1 MGDGGYFKARQ
12 PSKRCLVRR
21 LSVHTLHASMT
32 LRLLSILPGILLAAF
47 AFAEPSYKN
56 FDEPPH
62 NYHTAPLK
70 DRFTKLKADLESR
83 RLPLDHSSEKA
94 FVLSLLKALDIPATS
109 QMLVFSTTSLQLR
122 FITPRNPRAIFFNDG
137 LYVGY
142 IPGAK
147 IEILSMDPE
156 LGAIFYMFDIP
167 HDSRPIAVERSE
179 RCVNCHTK
187 EDTGF
192 VPGIVIK
199 SVIPGPTGGSLKSFR
214 KEQTGHSIPFAERFG
229 GWYVTGDR
237 GLASEWANVIGRY
250 SGEDI
255 SKTVVKPG
263 ELFDFAKY
271 PVATSDILPQL
282 VHEHQAGCANRILQA
297 SYRARTA
304 FHLDK
309 GNLTPA
315 HYAELDEQARSVVR
329 YLLFADEVPL
339 PAGGVEGDPAFK
351 ADFVKAGRMAS
362 GGASLRDFDLR
373 TRLFR
378 NRCSYMIY
386 SPEFQGL
393 PARMKQQIYIR
404 LREALSVEKPMK
416 DYAYLPAAEKQA
428 IRTILKGTVTDLPQG
443 W

>member
-1 MGDGGYFKARQ
+1 MSF
-12 PSKRCLVRR
+12 
-21 LSVHTLHASMT
+21 
-32 LRLLSILPGILLAAF
+32 RLLSFLPGILLAVSVC
-47 AFAEPSYKN
+47 AETTYKD

-70 DRFTKLKADLESR
+70 DRFTKLRADLESGR
-83 RLPLDHSSEKA
+83 IPLDRTSEKA
-94 FVLSLLKALDIPATS
+94 FVISLLKALDIPASS

-167 HDSRPIAVERSE
+167 SGSRPITVERSE
-179 RCVNCHTK
+179 RCVNCHTR

-192 VPGIVIK
+192 VPGLVIK
-199 SVIPGPTGGSLKSFR
+199 SVIPGPTGGSLKTFR
-214 KEQTGHSIPFAERFG
+214 KERTGHDIPFSERFG

-237 GLASEWANVIGRY
+237 GIAGEWGNIIGHY
-250 SGEDI
+250 SGDDI
-255 SKTVVKPG
+255 AKTVVKPG
-263 ELFDFAKY
+263 ELFDFSKY
-271 PVATSDILPQL
+271 PVATTDILPQL
-282 VHEHQAGCANRILQA
+282 VHEHQAGAANRILQA

-304 FHLDK
+304 FYHDK
-309 GNLTPA
+309 DRLTPA
-315 HYAELDEQARSVVR
+315 HYAELDEQARNVVR

-339 PAGGVEGDPAFK
+339 PTGGIEGDAAFRT
-351 ADFVKAGRMAS
+351 DFVKAARVAPS
-362 GGASLRDFDLR
+362 GASLREFDLH
-373 TRLFR
+373 TRLFKY
-378 NRCSYMIY
+378 RCSYMIY

-393 PARMKQQIYIR
+393 PPRMKQQIYIR
-404 LREALSVEKPMK
+404 LREALSVEKPAK
-416 DYAYLPAAEKQA
+416 DYAYMPAAEKQA
-428 IRTILKGTVTDLPQG
+428 IRAILKGTLPDLPAG

>member
-1 MGDGGYFKARQ
+1 MI
-12 PSKRCLVRR
+12 
-21 LSVHTLHASMT
+21 
-32 LRLLSILPGILLAAF
+32 LRLLSILPGILLAASVC
-47 AFAEPSYKN
+47 AEPSYKN

-83 RLPLDHSSEKA
+83 RIPLDDSSEKA
-94 FVLSLLKALDIPATS
+94 FVISLLKALDIPATS

-137 LYVGY
+137 LYLGY

-167 HDSRPIAVERSE
+167 RDSRPIAVERSE

-199 SVIPGPTGGSLKSFR
+199 SVIPGPTGGTLKTFR
-214 KEQTGHSIPFAERFG
+214 KEQTGHAIPFAERFG

-237 GLASEWANVIGRY
+237 GMASEWGNVIGRY
-250 SGEDI
+250 SGDNI
-255 SKTVVKPG
+255 SKTVIRPG

-304 FHLDK
+304 FFLDK

-315 HYAELDEQARSVVR
+315 HYAELDEQARTVVR
-329 YLLFADEVPL
+329 YLLFAEEVPL
-339 PAGGVEGDPAFK
+339 PAGGIEGDPAFK
-351 ADFVKAGRMAS
+351 ADFVKGGRMAP
-362 GGASLRDFDLR
+362 GGTSLREFDLR

-393 PARMKQQIYIR
+393 PARMKQQIYLR
-404 LREALSVEKPMK
+404 LREALSVEKPLK
-416 DYAYLPAAEKQA
+416 EYAYLPAVEKTA
-428 IRTILKGTVTDLPQG
+428 IRTILKGTLTDLPPG

>member
-1 MGDGGYFKARQ
+1 MISPRFYKRGYGVSAALSALARA
-12 PSKRCLVRR
+12 PTFR
-21 LSVHTLHASMT
+21 ASMS
-32 LRLLSILPGILLAAF
+32 LRLLSILPGIALASLAC
-47 AFAEPSYKN
+47 AEPSYRN

-83 RLPLDHSSEKA
+83 RIPLDHSSEKA
-94 FVLSLLKALDIPATS
+94 FVLSLLKALNIPASS

-167 HDSRPIAVERSE
+167 TDSRPIAVERSE

-199 SVIPGPTGGSLKSFR
+199 SVIPGPTGGSLKTFR

-237 GLASEWANVIGRY
+237 GLASQWANVIGRY
-250 SGEDI
+250 SGDDI
-255 SKTVVKPG
+255 AKTVITPG
-263 ELFDFAKY
+263 QLFDFAKY
-271 PVATSDILPQL
+271 PAATSDILPQL

-309 GNLTPA
+309 GGLTPA
-315 HYAELDEQARSVVR
+315 HYAELDEQARTVTR

-339 PAGGVEGDPAFK
+339 PTGGVDGDAAFK
-351 ADFVKAGRMAS
+351 ADFVKAARALP
-362 GGASLRDFDLR
+362 GGASLREFDLR
-373 TRLFR
+373 TRLFKY
-378 NRCSYMIY
+378 RCSYMIY
-386 SPEFQGL
+386 SPEFAGL
-393 PARMKQQIYIR
+393 PARMKQQIYLH
-404 LREALSVEKPMK
+404 LRAALSVEKPMK
-416 DYAYLPAAEKQA
+416 EYAYLPVAEKQA
-428 IRTILKGTVTDLPQG
+428 IRAILKGTLTDLPAG

>member
-1 MGDGGYFKARQ
+1 MIF
-12 PSKRCLVRR
+12 
-21 LSVHTLHASMT
+21 
-32 LRLLSILPGILLAAF
+32 RLLPFLTGIFLATCAS
-47 AFAEPSYKN
+47 AEPSYRN

-70 DRFTKLKADLESR
+70 DRFTKLKADLESGR
-83 RLPLDHSSEKA
+83 IPLDRTSEKA
-94 FVLSLLKALDIPATS
+94 FVVSLLKALEIPASS

-122 FITPRNPRAIFFNDG
+122 FITPRNPRAIFFIDG

-167 HDSRPIAVERSE
+167 LGARPLAIERSE
-179 RCVNCHTK
+179 RCVNCHTR

-192 VPGIVIK
+192 VPGLVIK
-199 SVIPGPTGGSLKSFR
+199 SVIPGPGGGSLKTFR
-214 KEQTGHSIPFAERFG
+214 GGQTGHSIPFGERFG

-237 GLASEWANVIGRY
+237 GLASEWGNVIGRY
-250 SGEDI
+250 AGEEI
-255 SKTVVKPG
+255 SKSIVRPG
-263 ELFDFAKY
+263 QLFDFAKY

-282 VHEHQAGCANRILQA
+282 VHEHQAGAANRILQA

-304 FHLDK
+304 FYLDK
-309 GNLTPA
+309 SSLSPA
-315 HYAELDEQARSVVR
+315 HYAELDEQARSVTR

-339 PAGGVEGDPAFK
+339 PPGGVEGDAAFK
-351 ADFVKAGRMAS
+351 SDFAAKGRAVQ
-362 GGASLRDFDLR
+362 GVSLRDFDLR
-373 TRLFR
+373 TRLFK

-404 LREALSVEKPMK
+404 LREALSVEKPVSE
-416 DYAYLPAAEKQA
+416 YAYLPAGEKQS
-428 IRTILKGTVTDLPQG
+428 IRAILKGTLTDLPPG

>member
-1 MGDGGYFKARQ
+1 MSAPARVT
-12 PSKRCLVRR
+12 SFR
-21 LSVHTLHASMT
+21 ASMS
-32 LRLLSILPGILLAAF
+32 LRLLSILPGIVLASLAC
-47 AFAEPSYKN
+47 AEPGYKN

-70 DRFTKLKADLESR
+70 DRFTKLKADLESGR
-83 RLPLDHSSEKA
+83 IPLDHGSEKA
-94 FVLSLLKALDIPATS
+94 FVVSLLKALDVPASS

-167 HDSRPIAVERSE
+167 TGSRPIVVERSE

-199 SVIPGPTGGSLKSFR
+199 SVVPGPTGGSLKTFR
-214 KEQTGHSIPFAERFG
+214 KERTGHDIPFSERFG

-237 GLASEWANVIGRY
+237 GVATEWANVIGRY
-250 SGEDI
+250 SGEEI
-255 SKTVVKPG
+255 TKSPVQPG
-263 ELFDFAKY
+263 QLFDFAKY

-282 VHEHQAGCANRILQA
+282 VHEHQAGAANRILQA

-309 GNLTPA
+309 GSLSA
-315 HYAELDEQARSVVR
+315 ARYAELDEQARSLVR

-339 PAGGVEGDPAFK
+339 PAGGIAGDAAFK
-351 ADFVKAGRMAS
+351 ADFLAKRRAVQ
-362 GGASLRDFDLR
+362 GASLRDFDLR

-386 SPEFQGL
+386 SPEFEGL
-393 PARMKQQIYIR
+393 PARMKQHIYLR
-404 LREALSVEKPMK
+404 LREALSLENPVK
-416 DYAYLPAAEKQA
+416 DYAYLPAGEKQA
-428 IRTILKGTVTDLPQG
+428 IHAILKGTLTDLPAG

>member
-1 MGDGGYFKARQ
+1 
-12 PSKRCLVRR
+12 
-21 LSVHTLHASMT
+21 MT
-32 LRLLSILPGILLAAF
+32 FRLLTALPGILLAAS
-47 AFAEPSYKN
+47 ACAEQSYKD

-70 DRFTKLKADLESR
+70 DRFTKLRADLESGR
-83 RLPLDHSSEKA
+83 IPLDHSGEKA
-94 FVLSLLKALDIPATS
+94 FVISLLKALDIPATS

-167 HDSRPIAVERSE
+167 LGSRPMAVERSE
-179 RCVNCHTK
+179 KCVNCHTR

-199 SVIPGPTGGSLKSFR
+199 SVIPGPTGGSLKTFR
-214 KEQTGHSIPFAERFG
+214 AGQTGHAIPFAERFG
-229 GWYVTGDR
+229 GWYVSGDR
-237 GLASEWANVIGRY
+237 GIAGEWGNVIGRY

-255 SKTVVKPG
+255 SKSVISPG
-263 ELFDFAKY
+263 QLFDFAKY

-282 VHEHQAGCANRILQA
+282 VHEHQAGAANRILQA

-309 GNLTPA
+309 GTLTPA
-315 HYAELDEQARSVVR
+315 HYSELDEQARIVTR

-339 PAGGVEGDPAFK
+339 PTGGIEGDGAFK
-351 ADFVKAGRMAS
+351 ADFLAKRRVVQ
-362 GGASLRDFDLR
+362 GASLRDFDLR

-378 NRCSYMIY
+378 FRCSYMIY

-404 LREALSVEKPMK
+404 LREALSVDKPVK
-416 DYAYLPAAEKQA
+416 EYACLPVAEKQA
-428 IRTILKGTVTDLPQG
+428 IHAILKGTLTDLPPG

>member
-1 MGDGGYFKARQ
+1 
-12 PSKRCLVRR
+12 
-21 LSVHTLHASMT
+21 MT
-32 LRLLSILPGILLAAF
+32 PRFLSILPGILLAAS
-47 AFAEPSYKN
+47 AQAETTYKD

-70 DRFTKLKADLESR
+70 DRFTKLRADLESGR
-83 RLPLDHSSEKA
+83 IPLDHTSEKA
-94 FVLSLLKALDIPATS
+94 FVISLLKALDIPASS

-167 HDSRPIAVERSE
+167 LGSRPMVVERSE

-192 VPGIVIK
+192 VPGVVIK

-214 KEQTGHSIPFAERFG
+214 KERTGHDIPFSERFG

-237 GLASEWANVIGRY
+237 GIASEWGNIIGRY

-255 SKTVVKPG
+255 TKNVVKPG
-263 ELFDFAKY
+263 ELFDFSKY
-271 PVATSDILPQL
+271 PVATTDILPQL
-282 VHEHQAGCANRILQA
+282 VHEHQAGAANRILQA

-309 GNLTPA
+309 GKLTPA
-315 HYAELDEQARSVVR
+315 HFAELDEQASIVTR

-339 PAGGVEGDPAFK
+339 PAGGLPGDPAFK
-351 ADFVKAGRMAS
+351 VDFQKAARVAS
-362 GGASLRDFDLR
+362 GGASLREFDLR
-373 TRLFR
+373 TRLFK

-393 PARMKQQIYIR
+393 PPKMKQQIYIR
-404 LREALSVEKPMK
+404 LREALSTEKPMK
-416 DYAYLPAAEKQA
+416 EYAYLPSAEKMA
-428 IRTILKGTVTDLPQG
+428 IRTILKGTLTDLPAG

>member
-1 MGDGGYFKARQ
+1 MI
-12 PSKRCLVRR
+12 S
-21 LSVHTLHASMT
+21 
-32 LRLLSILPGILLAAF
+32 RLLLLLSCVQIAAES
-47 AFAEPSYKN
+47 AAETTYRD
-56 FDEPPH
+56 FDEAPH
-62 NYHTAPLK
+62 NYYTAPLK
-70 DRFTKLKADLESR
+70 DRFTRLKADLESGR
-83 RLPLDHSSEKA
+83 IPLDRSSEKA
-94 FVLSLLKALDIPATS
+94 FVISLLKALDVPATS

-122 FITPRNPRAIFFNDG
+122 FITPRNPRAIYFNDG
-137 LYVGY
+137 LYLGY

-167 HDSRPIAVERSE
+167 TDSRPIAVERSE
-179 RCVNCHTK
+179 KCVNCHTK

-192 VPGIVIK
+192 VPGVVIK
-199 SVIPGPTGGSLKSFR
+199 SVIPGPTGGSLKAFR
-214 KEQTGHSIPFAERFG
+214 REVTGHGIPFAERFG

-237 GLASEWANVIGRY
+237 GIASEWANIIGRY
-250 SGEDI
+250 SGEEI
-255 SKTVVKPG
+255 AKTVIQPG
-263 ELFDFAKY
+263 QLFDFAKY

-315 HYAELDEQARSVVR
+315 RYAELDEQARSVVR

-339 PAGGVEGDPAFK
+339 PAGGIEGDPAFK
-351 ADFVKAGRMAS
+351 ADFVKAGRKAP

-373 TRLFR
+373 TRLFK

-386 SPEFQGL
+386 SPEFDGL
-393 PARMKQQIYIR
+393 PARMKREIYIR
-404 LREALSVEKPMK
+404 LGEALSVEKPVK
-416 DYAYLPAAEKQA
+416 EYAYLPAAEKSA
-428 IRTILKGTVTDLPQG
+428 IRTIPKGTLTDLPPG

>member
-1 MGDGGYFKARQ
+1 MFPR
-12 PSKRCLVRR
+12 P
-21 LSVHTLHASMT
+21 
-32 LRLLSILPGILLAAF
+32 LSILPGILLAVSAC
-47 AFAEPSYKN
+47 AEPSFKN

-70 DRFTKLKADLESR
+70 DRFTKLRADLEAGR
-83 RLPLDHSSEKA
+83 IPLDHTSEKA
-94 FVLSLLKALDIPATS
+94 FVVSLLKALDIPASS

-167 HDSRPIAVERSE
+167 TGTRPITVERSE
-179 RCVNCHTK
+179 KCVNCHTK

-192 VPGIVIK
+192 VPGVVIK
-199 SVIPGPTGGSLKSFR
+199 SVIPGPTGGSLKTFR
-214 KEQTGHSIPFAERFG
+214 KERTGHDIPFAERFG
-229 GWYVTGDR
+229 GWYVTG
-237 GLASEWANVIGRY
+237 GAGVAGEWANVIGRY
-250 SGEDI
+250 SGEEI
-255 SKTVVKPG
+255 SKSVITPG
-263 ELFDFAKY
+263 QLFDFAKY

-282 VHEHQAGCANRILQA
+282 VHEHQAGAANRILQA

-309 GNLTPA
+309 VTLTPA
-315 HYAELDEQARSVVR
+315 HYAELDEQARSLVR

-339 PAGGVEGDPAFK
+339 PAGGIAGDAAFK
-351 ADFVKAGRMAS
+351 ADFVAKGRAVQ
-362 GGASLRDFDLR
+362 GASLREFDLR
-373 TRLFR
+373 TRLFK

-393 PARMKQQIYIR
+393 PARMKQQIFIR
-404 LREALSVEKPMK
+404 LREALSVEKPVK
-416 DYAYLPAAEKQA
+416 EFAYLPAAEKQA
-428 IRTILKGTVTDLPQG
+428 IHTILKGTLTDLPPG

>member
-1 MGDGGYFKARQ
+1 M
-12 PSKRCLVRR
+12 S
-21 LSVHTLHASMT
+21 
-32 LRLLSILPGILLAAF
+32 LRLLSILPCILLAAL
-47 AFAEPSYKN
+47 ACAEPSFKN

-70 DRFTKLKADLESR
+70 DRFTKLKADLESGR
-83 RLPLDHSSEKA
+83 IPLDRGSERV
-94 FVLSLLKALDIPATS
+94 FVLSLLKALDVPATS

-167 HDSRPIAVERSE
+167 TGSRPIAIERSE
-179 RCVNCHTK
+179 RCVNCHTR

-192 VPGIVIK
+192 VPGLVIK
-199 SVIPGPTGGSLKSFR
+199 SVIPGPTGGSLKTFR
-214 KEQTGHSIPFAERFG
+214 KEQTGHGIPFAERFG

-237 GLASEWANVIGRY
+237 GIAQEWANVIGRY
-250 SGEDI
+250 SGDDI
-255 SKTVVKPG
+255 SKTVINPG
-263 ELFDFAKY
+263 QLFDFAKY

-282 VHEHQAGCANRILQA
+282 VHEHQAGFANRALQA
-297 SYRARTA
+297 GYRARTA
-304 FHLDK
+304 LYLDK
-309 GNLTPA
+309 NNLTAA
-315 HYAELDEQARSVVR
+315 HIAELNEQARSVTR
-329 YLLFADEVPL
+329 YMLFADEVPL
-339 PAGGVEGDPAFK
+339 PTGGIAGDAAFK
-351 ADFVKAGRMAS
+351 TDFLAKRRAVQ
-362 GGASLRDFDLR
+362 GGSLRDFDLR

-378 NRCSYMIY
+378 FRCSYMIY

-393 PARMKQQIYIR
+393 PAAMKQRIYLR
-404 LREALSVEKPMK
+404 LREALSIERPDKEYV
-416 DYAYLPAAEKQA
+416 YLPPAEKVA
-428 IRTILKGTVTDLPQG
+428 IRTILKGTLPDLPSG

>member
-1 MGDGGYFKARQ
+1 MISPPFD
-12 PSKRCLVRR
+12 KRVYEHECGLVCRG
-21 LSVHTLHASMT
+21 SPHTLVASMS
-32 LRLLSILPGILLAAF
+32 LRFFSILPGIVLASLAC
-47 AFAEPSYKN
+47 AEPSYKN

-83 RLPLDHSSEKA
+83 RIPLDHSSEKA
-94 FVLSLLKALDIPATS
+94 FVVSLLKALDIPATS

-137 LYVGY
+137 LYLGY

-199 SVIPGPTGGSLKSFR
+199 SVIPGPTGGSLKTFR
-214 KEQTGHSIPFAERFG
+214 REVTGHGIPFAERFG
-229 GWYVTGDR
+229 GWYVTGD
-237 GLASEWANVIGRY
+237 GGIASEWANVIGRY
-250 SGEDI
+250 SGDDI

-263 ELFDFAKY
+263 QLFDFAKY

-315 HYAELDEQARSVVR
+315 HYAELDEQARIVTR
-329 YLLFADEVPL
+329 YMLFADEVPL
-339 PAGGVEGDPAFK
+339 PTDGVEGDAAFK
-351 ADFVKAGRMAS
+351 VDFQKAARVAS
-362 GGASLRDFDLR
+362 GGASLREFDLC
-373 TRLFR
+373 TRLFKY
-378 NRCSYMIY
+378 RCSYMIY

-404 LREALSVEKPMK
+404 LREALSVEKSAK
-416 DYAYLPAAEKQA
+416 DYAYLPGTEKQA
-428 IRTILKGTVTDLPQG
+428 IRTILKATLPDLPPG

>member
-1 MGDGGYFKARQ
+1 
-12 PSKRCLVRR
+12 
-21 LSVHTLHASMT
+21 MT
-32 LRLLSILPGILLAAF
+32 LRLLPALSGILLAASVC
-47 AFAEPSYKN
+47 AEPSYKD

-70 DRFTKLKADLESR
+70 DRFTKLKADLESGR
-83 RLPLDHSSEKA
+83 IPLDRTSEKS
-94 FVLSLLKALDIPATS
+94 FVISLLKALDVPATS

-167 HDSRPIAVERSE
+167 TGSRPIAAERSE
-179 RCVNCHTK
+179 KCVNCHTR

-199 SVIPGPTGGSLKSFR
+199 SVIPGPTGGSLKTFR
-214 KEQTGHSIPFAERFG
+214 AAQTGHAIPFAERFG

-237 GLASEWANVIGRY
+237 GVAAEWGNVIGRY
-250 SGEDI
+250 SGEEI
-255 SKTVVKPG
+255 SKSVISPG
-263 ELFDFAKY
+263 QLFDFSKY

-282 VHEHQAGCANRILQA
+282 VHEHQAGAANRILQA

-309 GNLTPA
+309 GNLSAA
-315 HYAELDEQARSVVR
+315 HYAELDEQARIVTR

-339 PAGGVEGDPAFK
+339 PDGGIGGDAAFK
-351 ADFVKAGRMAS
+351 ADFLRSARAVN
-362 GGASLRDFDLR
+362 GASLRDFDLR

-404 LREALSVEKPMK
+404 LREALGVEKPVK
-416 DYAYLPAAEKQA
+416 DYAYLPVSEKQA
-428 IRTILKGTVTDLPQG
+428 IHAILKGTLTDLPAG

>member
-1 MGDGGYFKARQ
+1 MN
-12 PSKRCLVRR
+12 
-21 LSVHTLHASMT
+21 
-32 LRLLSILPGILLAAF
+32 LRLLPALTGILLAAS
-47 AFAEPSYKN
+47 ASAEPSYRN

-62 NYHTAPLK
+62 NYHTAQLK
-70 DRFTKLKADLESR
+70 DRFTKLKSDLESGHI
-83 RLPLDHSSEKA
+83 PLDRSSEKA
-94 FVLSLLKALDIPATS
+94 FVISLLKALDIPATS

-137 LYVGY
+137 LYLGY

-167 HDSRPIAVERSE
+167 ADSRPIAVERSE
-179 RCVNCHTK
+179 KCVNCHTR

-199 SVIPGPTGGSLKSFR
+199 SVIPGPTGGSLKTFR
-214 KEQTGHSIPFAERFG
+214 KEQTGHSIPFTERFG

-237 GLASEWANVIGRY
+237 GIASEWGNVIGRY
-250 SGEDI
+250 AGEDI
-255 SKTVVKPG
+255 SKSVIKPG
-263 ELFDFAKY
+263 QLFDFAKY

-282 VHEHQAGCANRILQA
+282 VHEHQAGAANRILQA

-304 FHLDK
+304 FHVDK

-315 HYAELDEQARSVVR
+315 HYAELDEQARGVVK

-339 PAGGVEGDPAFK
+339 PASGIEGDAAFK
-351 ADFVKAGRMAS
+351 TDFLAKRHAVQ
-362 GGASLRDFDLR
+362 GASLRDFDLR
-373 TRLFR
+373 TRLFK

-386 SPEFQGL
+386 SPEFQGV
-393 PARMKQQIYIR
+393 PAKMKQQIYIR
-404 LREALSVEKPMK
+404 LREALSIEKPMK
-416 DYAYLPAAEKQA
+416 EYAHLPAAEKQA
-428 IRTILKGTVTDLPQG
+428 IHTILKGTLTDLPAG

>member
-1 MGDGGYFKARQ
+1 
-12 PSKRCLVRR
+12 
-21 LSVHTLHASMT
+21 MT
-32 LRLLSILPGILLAAF
+32 LRLLPALSGILLAASVC
-47 AFAEPSYKN
+47 AEPSYKD

-70 DRFTKLKADLESR
+70 DRFTKLKADLESGR
-83 RLPLDHSSEKA
+83 IPLDRTSEKA
-94 FVLSLLKALDIPATS
+94 FVLSLLKALDVPATS

-167 HDSRPIAVERSE
+167 TDSRPIVAERSE
-179 RCVNCHTK
+179 KCVNCHTR

-199 SVIPGPTGGSLKSFR
+199 SVIPGPTGGSLKTFR
-214 KEQTGHSIPFAERFG
+214 GGLTGHAIPFAERFG

-237 GLASEWANVIGRY
+237 GIASEWANVIGRY
-250 SGEDI
+250 SGDDI
-255 SKTVVKPG
+255 SKTVVQPG
-263 ELFDFAKY
+263 QLFDFAKY

-282 VHEHQAGCANRILQA
+282 VHEHQAGAANRILQA

-309 GNLTPA
+309 GALSAA
-315 HYAELDEQARSVVR
+315 HYAELDEQARIVTR

-339 PAGGVEGDPAFK
+339 PTAGIEGDAAFK
-351 ADFVKAGRMAS
+351 ADFLAKRRAVQ
-362 GGASLRDFDLR
+362 GASLRDFDLR
-373 TRLFR
+373 ARLFR

-404 LREALSVEKPMK
+404 LREALSVETPAK

-428 IRTILKGTVTDLPQG
+428 IHAILKGTLTDLPAG

>member
-1 MGDGGYFKARQ
+1 MS
-12 PSKRCLVRR
+12 PR
-21 LSVHTLHASMT
+21 LFTF
-32 LRLLSILPGILLAAF
+32 LPGILLAACVC
-47 AFAEPSYKN
+47 AEPSFKN

-70 DRFTKLKADLESR
+70 DRFTKLKAEIESGR
-83 RLPLDHSSEKA
+83 IPLDHGSEKA
-94 FVLSLLKALDIPATS
+94 FVISLLKALDVPATS

-167 HDSRPIAVERSE
+167 TGSRPITIERSE

-199 SVIPGPTGGSLKSFR
+199 SVVPGPTGGSLKTFR
-214 KEQTGHSIPFAERFG
+214 AAQTGHAIPFSERFG

-237 GLASEWANVIGRY
+237 GVATEWANVIGRY

-255 SKTVVKPG
+255 TKSPVQPG
-263 ELFDFAKY
+263 QLFDFAKY

-282 VHEHQAGCANRILQA
+282 VHEHQAGAANRILQA

-309 GNLTPA
+309 DKLTAA
-315 HYAELDEQARSVVR
+315 HYAELDEQARTLVR

-339 PAGGVEGDPAFK
+339 PAGGIAGDAAFK
-351 ADFVKAGRMAS
+351 ADFLAKRRAVQ
-362 GGASLRDFDLR
+362 GGSLRDFDLR
-373 TRLFR
+373 TRLFKY
-378 NRCSYMIY
+378 RCSYMIY
-386 SPEFQGL
+386 SPEFLGL
-393 PARMKQQIYIR
+393 PARMKQHIYLR
-404 LREALSVEKPMK
+404 LGEALSTGKPVK
-416 DYAYLPAAEKQA
+416 DYAYMPIAEKQA
-428 IRTILKGTVTDLPQG
+428 IHAILKGTVTDLPAG

>member
-1 MGDGGYFKARQ
+1 
-12 PSKRCLVRR
+12 
-21 LSVHTLHASMT
+21 MT
-32 LRLLSILPGILLAAF
+32 PRILLALSGIFF
-47 AFAEPSYKN
+47 ATSAGAEPSYKN

-70 DRFTKLKADLESR
+70 DQFTRLKADLESGR
-83 RLPLDHSSEKA
+83 IPLDRSSEKA
-94 FVLSLLKALDIPATS
+94 FVISLLKVLDIPASS

-122 FITPRNPRAIFFNDG
+122 FITPRNPRAIYFNDG
-137 LYVGY
+137 LYLGY

-179 RCVNCHTK
+179 RCVNCHTR

-192 VPGIVIK
+192 IPGLVIK
-199 SVIPGPTGGSLKSFR
+199 SVIPGPTGGSLKTFR
-214 KEQTGHSIPFAERFG
+214 KEQTGHGIPFAERFG
-229 GWYVTGDR
+229 GWYVSGDR
-237 GLASEWANVIGRY
+237 GIAQEWGNVIGRY
-250 SGEDI
+250 AGEGI
-255 SKTVVKPG
+255 SKTVIRPG

-282 VHEHQAGCANRILQA
+282 VLEHQAGFANRVLQA

-304 FHLDK
+304 FHVDK
-309 GNLTPA
+309 GNLSPS
-315 HYAELDEQARSVVR
+315 HYAELDEQARIVVR

-339 PAGGVEGDPAFK
+339 PPGGVDGDPAFK
-351 ADFVKAGRMAS
+351 ADFVKAGRTAP

-393 PARMKQQIYIR
+393 PARMKQQVYIR

-416 DYAYLPAAEKQA
+416 EYAYLPAGEKQA
-428 IRTILKGTVTDLPQG
+428 IRAILKATLADLPAG

>member
-1 MGDGGYFKARQ
+1 MFF
-12 PSKRCLVRR
+12 
-21 LSVHTLHASMT
+21 
-32 LRLLSILPGILLAAF
+32 RLLSALPGILLAVSAS
-47 AFAEPSYKN
+47 AEPSYKN

-70 DRFTKLKADLESR
+70 DRFTKLKADLESGR
-83 RLPLDHSSEKA
+83 IPLEHTSEKA
-94 FVLSLLKALDIPATS
+94 FVISLLKALDIPATS

-137 LYVGY
+137 LYLGY

-167 HDSRPIAVERSE
+167 TGSRPIVAERSE
-179 RCVNCHTK
+179 KCVNCHTR

-199 SVIPGPTGGSLKSFR
+199 SVIPGPTGGSLKTFR
-214 KEQTGHSIPFAERFG
+214 GGQTGHSIPFTERFG

-237 GLASEWANVIGRY
+237 GIASEWANVIGRY

-255 SKTVVKPG
+255 SKSVISPG
-263 ELFDFAKY
+263 QLFDFAKY

-282 VHEHQAGCANRILQA
+282 VHEHQAGAANRILQA

-309 GNLTPA
+309 GSLSAA
-315 HYAELDEQARSVVR
+315 HYAELDEQARIVTR

-339 PAGGVEGDPAFK
+339 PSGGIGGDAAFK
-351 ADFVKAGRMAS
+351 VDFLRSARAVQGV
-362 GGASLRDFDLR
+362 SLRDFDLR

-386 SPEFQGL
+386 SPEFLGL

-404 LREALSVEKPMK
+404 LREALSVEKPVK

-428 IRTILKGTVTDLPQG
+428 IHAILKGTLTDLPTG

>member
-1 MGDGGYFKARQ
+1 MF
-12 PSKRCLVRR
+12 
-21 LSVHTLHASMT
+21 
-32 LRLLSILPGILLAAF
+32 LRLLSILPGILFATF

-70 DRFTKLKADLESR
+70 DRFTKLKADFESGR
-83 RLPLDHSSEKA
+83 IPLDRSSERA
-94 FVLSLLKALDIPATS
+94 FVLSLLKALDVPATS

-147 IEILSMDPE
+147 IEILSIDPE

-167 HDSRPIAVERSE
+167 TGSHPIAVERSE
-179 RCVNCHTK
+179 RCVNCHTR

-192 VPGIVIK
+192 VPGLVIK
-199 SVIPGPTGGSLKSFR
+199 SVIPGPTGGSLKTFR
-214 KEQTGHSIPFAERFG
+214 REQTGHGIPFAERFG

-237 GLASEWANVIGRY
+237 GIAQEWANVIGRY
-250 SGEDI
+250 SGDDI
-255 SKTVVKPG
+255 SKTVIRPG
-263 ELFDFAKY
+263 QLFDFAKY

-282 VHEHQAGCANRILQA
+282 VHEHQAGFANRALQA
-297 SYRARTA
+297 GYRARTA
-304 FHLDK
+304 LYLDK
-309 GNLTPA
+309 NNLNAA
-315 HYAELDEQARSVVR
+315 HIAELNEQARSVTR

-339 PAGGVEGDPAFK
+339 PTGGIEGDAAFK
-351 ADFVKAGRMAS
+351 TDFLRNRRVVQ
-362 GGASLRDFDLR
+362 GGSLRDFDLR

-378 NRCSYMIY
+378 FRCSYMIY

-393 PARMKQQIYIR
+393 PPAMKQRIYLR
-404 LREALSVEKPMK
+404 LREALSVERPDKE
-416 DYAYLPAAEKQA
+416 YAYLPPVEKVA
-428 IRTILKGTVTDLPQG
+428 IRTILKGTLPDLPSG

>member
-1 MGDGGYFKARQ
+1 
-12 PSKRCLVRR
+12 
-21 LSVHTLHASMT
+21 MT
-32 LRLLSILPGILLAAF
+32 LRFLSILPGILLAAS
-47 AFAEPSYKN
+47 ACAETTYRD

-70 DRFTKLKADLESR
+70 DRFTKLRGDLESGR
-83 RLPLDHSSEKA
+83 IPLDHTSEKA
-94 FVLSLLKALDIPATS
+94 FVISLLKALDIPASS

-156 LGAIFYMFDIP
+156 LGAVFYMFDIP
-167 HDSRPIAVERSE
+167 LGSRPMAVERSE
-179 RCVNCHTK
+179 KCVNCHTK

-199 SVIPGPTGGSLKSFR
+199 SVIPGPTGGSLKTFR
-214 KEQTGHSIPFAERFG
+214 KEQTGHGIPFSERFG

-237 GLASEWANVIGRY
+237 GIASEWGNTIGRY
-250 SGEDI
+250 SGDDI

-263 ELFDFAKY
+263 DVFDFSKY
-271 PVATSDILPQL
+271 PVATTDILPQL
-282 VHEHQAGCANRILQA
+282 VHEHQAGAANRILQA

-309 GNLTPA
+309 GKLSPA
-315 HYAELDEQARSVVR
+315 HFAELDEQASIVTR

-339 PAGGVEGDPAFK
+339 PTGGVEGDAAFK
-351 ADFVKAGRMAS
+351 AEFVAKGRAVQ
-362 GGASLRDFDLR
+362 GASLRDFDLR
-373 TRLFR
+373 TRLFK

-393 PARMKQQIYIR
+393 PSKMKQQIYIR
-404 LREALSVEKPMK
+404 LREALSTEKPMK
-416 DYAYLPAAEKQA
+416 DYAYLPSVEKQTIHA
-428 IRTILKGTVTDLPQG
+428 ILKGTLTELPPG

>member
-1 MGDGGYFKARQ
+1 M
-12 PSKRCLVRR
+12 S
-21 LSVHTLHASMT
+21 
-32 LRLLSILPGILLAAF
+32 LRLLTILPGIVLASF
-47 AFAEPSYKN
+47 ASAETTYKD
-56 FDEPPH
+56 FDDPPH

-70 DRFTKLKADLESR
+70 DRFTKLKADLESGR
-83 RLPLDHSSEKA
+83 IPLDHGSEKA
-94 FVLSLLKALDIPATS
+94 FVISLLKALDVPASS

-167 HDSRPIAVERSE
+167 TGSRPITVERSE
-179 RCVNCHTK
+179 KCVNCHTK

-199 SVIPGPTGGSLKSFR
+199 SVVPGPTGGSLKTFR
-214 KEQTGHSIPFAERFG
+214 KERTGHDIPFSERFG

-237 GLASEWANVIGRY
+237 GVATEWANVIGRY

-255 SKTVVKPG
+255 TKSPVQPG
-263 ELFDFAKY
+263 QLFDFAKY

-282 VHEHQAGCANRILQA
+282 VHEHQGGAANRILQA

-309 GNLTPA
+309 DKLTPA
-315 HYAELDEQARSVVR
+315 HYAELDEQARIVTR
-329 YLLFADEVPL
+329 YLLFADEVPM
-339 PAGGVEGDPAFK
+339 PSGGIAGDVAFK
-351 ADFVKAGRMAS
+351 TDFLAKRHAVQ
-362 GGASLRDFDLR
+362 GASLRDFDLR
-373 TRLFR
+373 TRIFKY
-378 NRCSYMIY
+378 RCSYMIY
-386 SPEFQGL
+386 SPEFLGL
-393 PARMKQQIYIR
+393 PARMKQHIYLR
-404 LREALSVEKPMK
+404 LREALSVEKPAK
-416 DYAYLPAAEKQA
+416 DYAYLPVAEKQA
-428 IRTILKGTVTDLPQG
+428 IHAILKGTLTDLPPA

>member
-1 MGDGGYFKARQ
+1 M
-12 PSKRCLVRR
+12 S
-21 LSVHTLHASMT
+21 
-32 LRLLSILPGILLAAF
+32 LRLLLFLPGIFLAAL
-47 AFAEPSYKN
+47 ACAETTYKD
-56 FDEPPH
+56 FDDPPH

-70 DRFTKLKADLESR
+70 DRFTKLRADLESGR
-83 RLPLDHSSEKA
+83 IPLDHSSEKA
-94 FVLSLLKALDIPATS
+94 FVISLLKALDVPATS

-122 FITPRNPRAIFFNDG
+122 FITPRNPRAIFFSDG

-167 HDSRPIAVERSE
+167 TGSRPIAVERSE
-179 RCVNCHTK
+179 KCVNCHTK

-192 VPGIVIK
+192 VPGVVIK
-199 SVIPGPTGGSLKSFR
+199 SVIPGPTGGSLKTFR
-214 KEQTGHSIPFAERFG
+214 KERTGHDIPFSERFG

-237 GLASEWANVIGRY
+237 GVATEWANVIGRY

-255 SKTVVKPG
+255 TKSPVQPG
-263 ELFDFAKY
+263 QLFDFAKY

-282 VHEHQAGCANRILQA
+282 VHEHQAGAANRILQA

-304 FHLDK
+304 FYLDK
-309 GNLTPA
+309 DKLTPT
-315 HYAELDEQARSVVR
+315 HYAELDEQARSLVR

-339 PAGGVEGDPAFK
+339 PSGGIAGDAAFK
-351 ADFVKAGRMAS
+351 ADFVKAGRAVQ
-362 GGASLRDFDLR
+362 GASLREFDLR
-373 TRLFR
+373 TRLFKY
-378 NRCSYMIY
+378 RCSYMIY
-386 SPEFQGL
+386 SPEFAGL

-404 LREALSVEKPMK
+404 LREALSVEKPLK
-416 DYAYLPAAEKQA
+416 EYAYLPAAEKQA
-428 IRTILKGTVTDLPQG
+428 IHAILKSTLTDLPQG

>member
-1 MGDGGYFKARQ
+1 M
-12 PSKRCLVRR
+12 
-21 LSVHTLHASMT
+21 MI
-32 LRLLSILPGILLAAF
+32 RLLPALPGILLAASV
-47 AFAEPSYKN
+47 AAEPSYRN

-70 DRFTKLKADLESR
+70 DRFTKLKSDIESGR
-83 RLPLDHSSEKA
+83 IPLDHTSEKA
-94 FVLSLLKALDIPATS
+94 FVISLLKALDIPASS

-167 HDSRPIAVERSE
+167 LGSRPIVAERSE
-179 RCVNCHTK
+179 KCVNCHTR

-192 VPGIVIK
+192 VPGLVIK
-199 SVIPGPTGGSLKSFR
+199 SVVPGPTGGSLKTFR
-214 KEQTGHSIPFAERFG
+214 AGRTGHDIPFAERFG

-237 GLASEWANVIGRY
+237 GIAQEWGNVIGRY
-250 SGEDI
+250 SGEEI
-255 SKTVVKPG
+255 SRTVINPG
-263 ELFDFAKY
+263 QLFDFAKY
-271 PVATSDILPQL
+271 PAATSDILPQL
-282 VHEHQAGCANRILQA
+282 VHEHQAGAANRILQA

-304 FHLDK
+304 FYLDK
-309 GNLTPA
+309 GTLSSA
-315 HYAELDEQARSVVR
+315 HYAELDEQARILTR

-339 PAGGVEGDPAFK
+339 PSGGIEGDAAFRV
-351 ADFVKAGRMAS
+351 DFLAKRRAVQ
-362 GGASLRDFDLR
+362 GASLRDFDLH
-373 TRLFR
+373 TRLFQ

-386 SPEFQGL
+386 SPEFEGL
-393 PARMKQQIYIR
+393 PSRMKQQIYLR
-404 LREALSVEKPMK
+404 LREALSVEKPVK
-416 DYAYLPAAEKQA
+416 EYAYLPAEEKRA
-428 IRTILKGTVTDLPQG
+428 IHAILKGTLTDLPAG

>member
-1 MGDGGYFKARQ
+1 
-12 PSKRCLVRR
+12 
-21 LSVHTLHASMT
+21 MT
-32 LRLLSILPGILLAAF
+32 LRLFPALPALLLAAS
-47 AFAEPSYKN
+47 ACAEPSYKN

-70 DRFTKLKADLESR
+70 DRFTKLKSDLESGR
-83 RLPLDHSSEKA
+83 IPLDQSSEKA
-94 FVLSLLKALDIPATS
+94 FVLSLLKVLDVPATS

-137 LYVGY
+137 LYLGY

-167 HDSRPIAVERSE
+167 RDSPSNPSGQRITVERSE
-179 RCVNCHTK
+179 RCVNCHTR

-192 VPGIVIK
+192 VPGVVIK
-199 SVIPGPTGGSLKSFR
+199 SVIPGPTGGSLKTFR
-214 KEQTGHSIPFAERFG
+214 KERTGHDIPFAERFG

-237 GLASEWANVIGRY
+237 SDHAIAGEWANTIGRY
-250 SGEDI
+250 AGEGI
-255 SKTVVKPG
+255 TKTAVQPG
-263 ELFDFAKY
+263 QLFDFSKY

-304 FHLDK
+304 FYQDK
-309 GNLTPA
+309 DKLTPA
-315 HYAELDEQARSVVR
+315 HYAELDEQARLLVR
-329 YLLFADEVPL
+329 YFLFADEVPL
-339 PAGGVEGDPAFK
+339 PNGGIEGDAAFK
-351 ADFVKAGRMAS
+351 KDFLTKRRAVQ
-362 GGASLRDFDLR
+362 GASLRDFDLH

-378 NRCSYMIY
+378 FRCSYMIY
-386 SPEFQGL
+386 SPEFEGL
-393 PARMKQQIYIR
+393 PSRMKQQVYIR

-416 DYAYLPAAEKQA
+416 EYAYMPAAEKQA
-428 IRTILKGTVTDLPQG
+428 IRTILKGTLTDLPLG

>member
-1 MGDGGYFKARQ
+1 M
-12 PSKRCLVRR
+12 S
-21 LSVHTLHASMT
+21 H
-32 LRLLSILPGILLAAF
+32 RLLPILSGIALASVAC
-47 AFAEPSYKN
+47 AETTYKD
-56 FDEPPH
+56 FDDPPH

-70 DRFTKLKADLESR
+70 DRFTKLRADLESGR
-83 RLPLDHSSEKA
+83 IPLDHGSEKA
-94 FVLSLLKALDIPATS
+94 FVISLLKALDVPASS

-167 HDSRPIAVERSE
+167 TGSRPIAVERSE
-179 RCVNCHTK
+179 KCVNCHTK

-199 SVIPGPTGGSLKSFR
+199 SVIPGPTGGSLKTFR
-214 KEQTGHSIPFAERFG
+214 KERTGHDIPFSERFG

-237 GLASEWANVIGRY
+237 GVATEWANVIGRY
-250 SGEDI
+250 SGDEI
-255 SKTVVKPG
+255 TKSPVQPG
-263 ELFDFAKY
+263 QLFDFAKY

-282 VHEHQAGCANRILQA
+282 VHEHQAGAANRILQA

-309 GNLTPA
+309 DKLTPA

-339 PAGGVEGDPAFK
+339 PSGGIAGDAAFR
-351 ADFVKAGRMAS
+351 ADFVKSGRAVQ
-362 GGASLRDFDLR
+362 GASLREFDLR
-373 TRLFR
+373 TRLFKY
-378 NRCSYMIY
+378 RCSYMIY

-404 LREALSVEKPMK
+404 LREALSTEKPVK
-416 DYAYLPAAEKQA
+416 EYAYLPVAEKQA
-428 IRTILKGTVTDLPQG
+428 IHAILKGTLPDLPPG